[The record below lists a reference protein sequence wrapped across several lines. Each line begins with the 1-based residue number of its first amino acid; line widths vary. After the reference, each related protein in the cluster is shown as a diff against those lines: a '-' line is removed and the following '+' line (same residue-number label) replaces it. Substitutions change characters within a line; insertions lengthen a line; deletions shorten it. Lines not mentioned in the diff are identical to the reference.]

1 MAAYWWHL
9 GRVILCC
16 RGRPVHCGM
25 FSSLPGLCPERAS
38 CDKQSH
44 LVAGW
49 KLFLWGKQKS
59 APLNVTW
66 ALAFHGDIQ
75 LSQPPHIQCPRP
87 GPLNSSCNSQ
97 PHRPRVTC
105 TVSLLRHSPMDESA
119 ARVGE
124 QPRCSITGF
133 LSFCKGKGR
142 SQDWMPHHS
151 GFCWSVAECEKCVV
165 TLSSSGWSH
174 NYCPNFGKWK
184 KDADNQLHGF
194 MGAGKLEPSQAC
206 GPLTCAHFLTSMNVK
221 SATKGKFETVSSHQI
236 PVALHWNPALRVLFK
251 YVGIGY
257 CISPVSF
264 RGAV

>member
-16 RGRPVHCGM
+16 RGHPVHCGM

-38 CDKQSH
+38 CDKQSPYGWLRTVPVREAEVSPFECH
-44 LVAGW
+44 LSLG
-49 KLFLWGKQKS
+49 
-59 APLNVTW
+59 
-66 ALAFHGDIQ
+66 FHGDIQ
-75 LSQPPHIQCPRP
+75 PSQPPHIQCPWP

-97 PHRPRVTC
+97 PHRPRITC
-105 TVSLLRHSPMDESA
+105 TVSLLWHSPMGKSA
-119 ARVGE
+119 ARVDE
-124 QPRCSITGF
+124 QPRCSITAF

-165 TLSSSGWSH
+165 TLSPSGWSH
-174 NYCPNFGKWK
+174 SYCPNFGKWK

-194 MGAGKLEPSQAC
+194 MGMDKLEPSQAC

-221 SATKGKFETVSSHQI
+221 STMKGKFGTVSSHQI

-251 YVGIGY
+251 
-257 CISPVSF
+257 
-264 RGAV
+264 